1 MPIRRRGSAASRKM
15 GLHVPVCNTSQPRR
29 CCAHRL
35 HQRESK
41 TSTAVLSVRS
51 LAWETRL
58 VQSRERSVDGMG
70 TPNQPIATLWGQ
82 PWCPL
87 PVEPELRVGH
97 GAVYRLCRA
106 TQKAS
111 PQGDA
116 STWMRQGSSTCPP
129 RISPPGFMATL
140 THTQR
145 NGLKIPILCLP
156 RWEEAPKNA
165 NGQMSWG
172 HPVLLSSSL
181 CG

>member
-1 MPIRRRGSAASRKM
+1 MPIRRRGSAVSRKM

-29 CCAHRL
+29 CCAHQL

-41 TSTAVLSVRS
+41 TSTAMLSVRS
-51 LAWETRL
+51 LAWETRV
-58 VQSRERSVDGMG
+58 VQSRERTVDGMG

-140 THTQR
+140 THTQQ

-172 HPVLLSSSL
+172 HPVLLPSSL